1 NAGFTPFTIDGET
14 IHNYDELKSLFAKAL
29 EEDMV
34 TNKVN
39 GKLVQVKEKVYKKLL
54 QQTNSFKTS
63 IFK

>member
-1 NAGFTPFTIDGET
+1 
-14 IHNYDELKSLFAKAL
+14 
-29 EEDMV
+29 MV

>member
-1 NAGFTPFTIDGET
+1 M
-14 IHNYDELKSLFAKAL
+14 HNYDELKSLFAKAL